1 MLESQFSAMATRNQ
15 LGRES
20 GRIEFSGTTRAN
32 RTRRR
37 VSPETSGSQMSKVR
51 GRATGYYSHSACE
64 PFHETLPRG

>member
-1 MLESQFSAMATRNQ
+1 MSESQFSAMATRNQ

-37 VSPETSGSQMSKVR
+37 VSPETSGSQMSKAYPGV
-51 GRATGYYSHSACE
+51 SMIDSFF
-64 PFHETLPRG
+64 FHLAVLCAQLPN